1 MVWKMQICSI
11 QNMETFHDWAV
22 NTIQKKLPNKTNYMY
37 LPDNCRTSLTLLNV
51 TRLGPVI

>member
-1 MVWKMQICSI
+1 MQIFSI

-37 LPDNCRTSLTLLNV
+37 LPDNCHTSLTLLNV
-51 TRLGPVI
+51 TCLGPVI

>member
-1 MVWKMQICSI
+1 
-11 QNMETFHDWAV
+11 MEIFHDRAV
-22 NTIQKKLPNKTNYMY
+22 NTVQKQLPNKPNYIY

>member
-1 MVWKMQICSI
+1 MQICSI
-11 QNMETFHDWAV
+11 QNMEIFHDWAV
-22 NTIQKKLPNKTNYMY
+22 NTVQKKLPNKPNYMY